1 MFSSGA
7 RLINVGLAILAGAL
21 ALGFA
26 YITEWGERL
35 LNPVVLPGEPTAKSP
50 LQGVDVLPDFK
61 LSGEAAAYNVI
72 SQRPLLNP
80 TRAPAPTAA
89 VIVTTEPPKP
99 QIRRGLYELLGVSE
113 IGTTRVA
120 QLRENAT
127 RRVTSVRQ
135 GDLLQEL
142 KVEAI
147 GNDRV
152 VLAFQGEK
160 DEIQLVRFTAS
171 SRVPPPPAMPVN
183 PSPVVSAPT
192 SEPTGVPRFPAMAA
206 QVGAQAQ
213 TPGVPAAAPVPPPPM
228 PDAAELQRRE
238 AAAAQ
243 NPSNWNRARLD
254 SARRRMQEQGGAPN

>member
-21 ALGFA
+21 AFGFA

-113 IGTTRVA
+113 IGSTRVA

-127 RRVTSVRQ
+127 RRVVSARV
-135 GDLLQEL
+135 GDNLQEL
-142 KVEAI
+142 KVEKI
-147 GNDRV
+147 TPDGV
-152 VLAFQGEK
+152 VLAFQNEK
-160 DEIQLVRFTAS
+160 DEIRLARFTAS
-171 SRVPPPPAMPVN
+171 SRVPQPPPPQAPPAVPPTPQQQPQVASAQPV
-183 PSPVVSAPT
+183 PVPQSPVASPT
-192 SEPTGVPRFPAMAA
+192 NVAGYPPAG
-206 QVGAQAQ
+206 GA
-213 TPGVPAAAPVPPPPM
+213 PAAASPPPV
-228 PDAAELQRRE
+228 AAVEPNTPE
-238 AAAAQ
+238 V
-243 NPSNWNRARLD
+243 
-254 SARRRMQEQGGAPN
+254 RRRQQMLRQLWNKEQ